1 MTRARARRAFSHGTT
16 RDRRNMDFFCLT
28 PNGIRVAY
36 PSPGMLR
43 KLSPKARKQVR
54 GRVIL
59 ALTANRHY
67 SLKGGIWWLPAAASA
82 CSRSAMGRSRRS
94 GSPTGR

>member
-1 MTRARARRAFSHGTT
+1 
-16 RDRRNMDFFCLT
+16 MDFFCLT

-59 ALTANRHY
+59 VLTAN
-67 SLKGGIWWLPAAASA
+67 
-82 CSRSAMGRSRRS
+82 
-94 GSPTGR
+94 